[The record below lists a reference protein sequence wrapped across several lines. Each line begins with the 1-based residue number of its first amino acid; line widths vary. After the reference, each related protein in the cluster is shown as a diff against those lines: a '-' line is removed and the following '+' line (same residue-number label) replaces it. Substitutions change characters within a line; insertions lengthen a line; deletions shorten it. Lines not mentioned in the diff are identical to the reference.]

1 MARGRARFNSL
12 LDDIYECG
20 LRAAAARDAQVH
32 AFAVGQIEA
41 GGQLL
46 GSREATQAR
55 KVYYEGIEAGYAVV
69 VDPPNLPPPDSM
81 TTPPEPQAPPEPIA
95 PQEGSSAGATYTPG
109 PSAESGP
116 PVEEPP
122 EVVRRAMAAGRGFS
136 RSLGYERLD
145 RRTRGGMRR
154 THPRGGHRRARHGR
168 VNPDF
173 EVLVPKAKE

>member
-41 GGQLL
+41 VGQLL

-69 VDPPNLPPPDSM
+69 VDPPNLPPPSRRRR
-81 TTPPEPQAPPEPIA
+81 
-95 PQEGSSAGATYTPG
+95 SPG
-109 PSAESGP
+109 
-116 PVEEPP
+116 
-122 EVVRRAMAAGRGFS
+122 RRAS
-136 RSLGYERLD
+136 
-145 RRTRGGMRR
+145 
-154 THPRGGHRRARHGR
+154 
-168 VNPDF
+168 
-173 EVLVPKAKE
+173 